1 MFNKTLIIIFDA
13 KILVN
18 PVFEYFYI
26 KNSQNMKKSAL
37 ALCLLLA
44 LSFQYNYGQSKT
56 TKKTVTKT
64 TQKQNKVADIYSF
77 KVKDLSD
84 NQFDFASLK
93 GKKVII
99 VNTASKCGLTPQYK
113 ELEALHKQYG
123 KNVVLIG
130 FPAGNFGGQELAT
143 NTEIQDFCEKNFGV
157 TFLLSEKVSVKGADI
172 NPLFQYLTTQDN
184 PDFKGDINWNFE
196 KFLINEKG
204 QLVHRFRSKVTP
216 MSTEITSNF

>member
-1 MFNKTLIIIFDA
+1 MNTLLILLSLFFTPPAKSVYDFSIKTIDG
-13 KILVN
+13 KEV
-18 PVFEYFYI
+18 
-26 KNSQNMKKSAL
+26 K
-37 ALCLLLA
+37 
-44 LSFQYNYGQSKT
+44 LSKF
-56 TKKTVTKT
+56 
-64 TQKQNKVADIYSF
+64 
-77 KVKDLSD
+77 
-84 NQFDFASLK
+84 K
-93 GKKVII
+93 GKKLLI
-99 VNTASKCGLTPQYK
+99 VNTASKCGYTPQYK

-123 KNVVLIG
+123 KDVVLIG

-172 NPLFQYLTTQDN
+172 DPLFQYLTTQDN

>member
-1 MFNKTLIIIFDA
+1 MNTLLILLSLFFTPPAKSVYDFSIKTIDG
-13 KILVN
+13 KEVN
-18 PVFEYFYI
+18 
-26 KNSQNMKKSAL
+26 
-37 ALCLLLA
+37 
-44 LSFQYNYGQSKT
+44 LSKF
-56 TKKTVTKT
+56 
-64 TQKQNKVADIYSF
+64 
-77 KVKDLSD
+77 
-84 NQFDFASLK
+84 K
-93 GKKVII
+93 GKKLLI
-99 VNTASKCGLTPQYK
+99 VNTASKCGYTPQYK

-123 KNVVLIG
+123 KDVVLIG

-172 NPLFQYLTTQDN
+172 NPLFQYLTTQEN